1 MWCRLWRCPWAGL
14 TDIETH
20 GCVVKV
26 SFEICSSSSPVSSSS
41 SLVKVL
47 LRYFLGYIATS
58 KGDDGARELA
68 LDEIIKVSNKSNKI
82 SEVSNQISKVPPKG
96 MMERVNL
103 HLMLVVLKLLSR
115 WKSTN
120 IACCVCVCA
129 CVCATHG
136 KRLHHYTTIKKDIL
150 TK

>member
-1 MWCRLWRCPWAGL
+1 M
-14 TDIETH
+14 
-20 GCVVKV
+20 

-82 SEVSNQISKVPPKG
+82 SEVSNQISKVPPKA

-115 WKSTN
+115 
-120 IACCVCVCA
+120 
-129 CVCATHG
+129 
-136 KRLHHYTTIKKDIL
+136 
-150 TK
+150 